1 MGNGNSGRIIAVI
14 GAGKIG
20 EAMARNIVSSV
31 LVSKVIVTKRDTK
44 TLKFSSKKIQITS
57 NNVFAAR
64 KADVI
69 FLAVKAGDA
78 KSILGEISEYTS
90 GKLVISVMAALSI
103 KRIEEALPNS
113 FVIRA
118 MPNIAAMIGEAV
130 TAYSV
135 GHGIDKEQL
144 RLSQSLFG
152 CFGSFVEVPES
163 AMDAVTAISGS
174 GPAYIAVL
182 IDAMISGALKVGLP
196 RDVAFKLVT
205 KTLTGTANL
214 LEKHGIHP
222 AELRDIVTT
231 PAGTT
236 IAGIYELEKG
246 SFRTSIMN
254 AIEAA
259 TQASEKVASKFEND

>member
-1 MGNGNSGRIIAVI
+1 MATGNSRKVIAVI

-20 EAMARNIVSSV
+20 EAMARKIAASP
-31 LVSKVIVTKRDTK
+31 LASKVIVTKRNIR
-44 TLKFSSKKIQITS
+44 TLNFASKNIQITS
-57 NNVFAAR
+57 NNGIAAR
-64 KADVI
+64 DADVI
-69 FLAVKAGDA
+69 FLAIKAGDA
-78 KSILGEISEYTS
+78 KSVLEEISEYAKE
-90 GKLVISVMAALSI
+90 KLVISVMAAVSI
-103 KRIEEALPNS
+103 KRLERALPDS
-113 FVIRA
+113 FVVRA
-118 MPNIAAMIGEAV
+118 MPNISATIGEAV
-130 TAYSV
+130 TAFTP
-135 GHGIDKEQL
+135 GHRVSKEHI

-152 CFGSFVEVPES
+152 CFGIYLEVPES
-163 AMDAVTAISGS
+163 SMDAVTAISGS

-214 LEKHGIHP
+214 LEQHKIHP

-246 SFRTSIMN
+246 SLRTSIMN

-259 TQASEKVASKFEND
+259 TRASEKVASRFDDE